1 MAESLYCSL
10 IRTFLTLT
18 APDELQQLDAEPGVL
33 ELRIDAVTCSVT
45 PLADGENLVIR
56 CPIACPEALD
66 MQNNLALMR
75 LLHSL
80 NWATSFETGVSILLD
95 DSHGAI
101 VHKRLTIKQ
110 TNAHRLEQ
118 ELASLLEAAHQLQI
132 MLTQLPCPKAKTGD
146 SLSNTPTGLRA

>member
-1 MAESLYCSL
+1 MTESLYGSL
-10 IRTFLTLT
+10 IRTFLTMT
-18 APDELQQLDAEPGVL
+18 APVELQQLNSEPGVL
-33 ELRIDAVTCSVT
+33 ELRVDALTCSVT
-45 PLADGENLVIR
+45 PLADGENLVIQ

-66 MQNNLALMR
+66 MQNNLAFLR

-80 NWATSFETGVSILLD
+80 NWATSCDTGVSILLD

-101 VHKRLTIKQ
+101 VHKRLSIKQ
-110 TNAHRLEQ
+110 INAHRLEQ

-132 MLTQLPCPKAKTGD
+132 MLTQLPCPKVKTGD